1 MWGDCWFGDGVSATE
16 KCSWKDTCSG
26 LIAFVGTSSLLGRKR
41 SDSHLGDG
49 YVGIYAGG
57 LYTPIL
63 RRAW

>member
-1 MWGDCWFGDGVSATE
+1 MIVGLGMACQRLKSALG
-16 KCSWKDTCSG
+16 KDTCSD
-26 LIAFVGTSSLLGRKR
+26 LTAFVGTSSLLGRKR

-49 YVGIYAGG
+49 YVWIYAGG

>member
-1 MWGDCWFGDGVSATE
+1 MIVDSGMACQRLKSALG
-16 KCSWKDTCSG
+16 KDTCSD
-26 LIAFVGTSSLLGRKR
+26 LTAFVGTSALLGWKR
-41 SDSHLGDG
+41 SYSHLGDG